1 MSFLKNYEK
10 QNYRRIKLRGNMS
23 FLRNYCRYKND
34 NNLVDKF
41 LIHISALKRTAFLDK
56 IYIETNHTLD
66 RRECRAIGKATFSYP
81 EEIEH
86 IYSILSLEHG
96 LFKEEHYNNE
106 DYPDGIRDVKH
117 FHELEEMIN
126 ISLDNKVNECSLHL
140 DDTKYDNYTKEF
152 ELTFDFRGEL
162 HDVDIIQDKNY
173 YVYCDAIIAN
183 NESPYWCNLVVQ
195 AILFQ
200 KEKKY
205 DTALLFLFSA
215 FDNLI
220 TLEIEKLVNSFYKE
234 FNLKNLEFG
243 KKVSILLKHHLKVNP
258 GENKE
263 EHPVRNL
270 IYTIYTELYEL
281 RNAVAHGKIRN
292 IIVNHVDNCLDMLI
306 FTYTAINFNP
316 KDKVVLLKKIK
327 EL

>member
-1 MSFLKNYEK
+1 MSFFKNYK
-10 QNYRRIKLRGNMS
+10 RIKLRGTMS
-23 FLRNYCRYKND
+23 FFKNYYRYKND
-34 NNLVDKF
+34 DNLVDKF
-41 LIHISALKRTAFLDK
+41 LIHVGVLKRIAFLDK
-56 IYIETNHTLD
+56 INIKTNHTID
-66 RRECRAIGKATFSYP
+66 SRECRAVGKTTFSYP

-86 IYSILSLEHG
+86 IYSILNLKHG
-96 LFKEEHYNNE
+96 LFKEEVFNNE
-106 DYPDGIRDVKH
+106 DYPDVIRDVEH
-117 FHELEEMIN
+117 FHELEETIN

-140 DDTKYDNYTKEF
+140 DDTKFDNYTKEF

-162 HDVDIIQDKNY
+162 HDVDIIQEKNY

-183 NESPYWCNLVVQ
+183 NESPYWCSLVVQ

-258 GENKE
+258 GENDE
-263 EHPVRNL
+263 EHPVRSL
-270 IYTIYTELYEL
+270 IYKIYTELYEL
-281 RNAVAHGKIRN
+281 RNAVAHGKIRS
-292 IIVNHVDNCLDMLI
+292 IIVDHVDYCLDMLI
-306 FTYTAINFNP
+306 FTYTTINSNP
-316 KDKVVLLKKIK
+316 KDNFILLKKIK